1 MTESAPLG
9 RESTYSEFTSEQ
21 LAALV
26 PELLLSGQLI
36 DRSGMAHLISAFG
49 RDGMTQ
55 VAIEEWMAAS
65 PVYTGRM
72 RAALG
77 IDGDGVVDM
86 FKCLQLD
93 IGAPPQFMD
102 FRYVVHDKYHGGF
115 VLNHCGALMDVEP
128 MGEDYVTAMCHDI
141 EDPTFDATAIATNR
155 RARIR
160 PVHRPPRTPS
170 DRHPHCEWTVTIE
183 PDREELPLPEFTV
196 PMLETAAATVELS
209 PIDATATDGNVD
221 YRGYL
226 VEDLVFGDFSRSA
239 LVRIAQEVALQ
250 HHLLAIGFRLS
261 VLRRT
266 DDAQT
271 REITGKQLIG
281 IAGMTSERLR
291 DALSLGDSASDLAT
305 VLRAHPIIGPS
316 QYTGV
321 VIEEHGEDV
330 RIRIP
335 HDAPAIADE
344 GWMDLLTP
352 TFTEPLDA
360 MVAGVDSRWRVD
372 SASVMGSELVVDVVR
387 GEPRKEAGEVAIV
400 RFSGGST
407 FEFTNRGRSIPITP
421 VSS

>member
-1 MTESAPLG
+1 MADTALIGSSPYAD
-9 RESTYSEFTSEQ
+9 FTREQ
-21 LAALV
+21 LATLL
-26 PELLLSGQLI
+26 PEMLLTGQLI

-102 FRYVVHDKYHGGF
+102 FRYVVHDEYHGGF

-128 MGEDYVTAMCHDI
+128 MGDGYVTAMCHDI

-160 PVHRPPRTPS
+160 PVHRPPRVPS

-183 PDREELPLPEFTV
+183 PDREELPLPEFTIPV
-196 PMLETAAATVELS
+196 LETAAATIELT
-209 PIDATATDGNVD
+209 PIDHAATDGHVD
-221 YRGYL
+221 YRGDL
-226 VEDLVFGDFSRSA
+226 VEDLVFGDFSHSA
-239 LVRIAQEVALQ
+239 LVRMAEEVALQ

-261 VLRRT
+261 VLRKAG
-266 DDAQT
+266 DEQA
-271 REITGKQLIG
+271 REITEKQLIG
-281 IAGMTSERLR
+281 IAGMASERLR
-291 DALSLGDSASDLAT
+291 DALGVGDSPADLVT
-305 VLRAHPIIGPS
+305 VLNAHPIIGPR

-321 VIEEHGEDV
+321 VAEVNGEGV
-330 RIRIP
+330 RIRVP
-335 HDAPAIADE
+335 QDAPAIGDE

-352 TFTEPLDA
+352 DFTAALDA
-360 MVAGVDSRWRVD
+360 MVHGVDDRWTVD
-372 SASVMGSELVVDVVR
+372 SAAVVDGELVVDVVK

-400 RFSGGST
+400 RFSSGST
-407 FEFTNRGRSIPITP
+407 FEFADRGKAKPIPLT
-421 VSS
+421 VL